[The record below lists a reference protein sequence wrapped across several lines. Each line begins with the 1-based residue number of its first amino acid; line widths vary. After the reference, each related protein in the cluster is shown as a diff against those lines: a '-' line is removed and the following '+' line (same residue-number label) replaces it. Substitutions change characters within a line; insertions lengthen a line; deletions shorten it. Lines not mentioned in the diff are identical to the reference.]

1 MSAVSAPRPDLISII
16 IPVHNRAAMLR
27 EAVRSVLEQTYRPIE
42 VVIVDDGSTD
52 DTPEVAQALAGQKPG
67 VVRVLRQP
75 NAGPGPARQAGLE
88 ASRGELIQF
97 LDSDDLLLPHKFA
110 VQVAGLAADP
120 EAGISYGLTLLRDER
135 TGQTAP
141 THGTDARRRELL
153 PAIVQGRIWAT
164 PTPLYRRS
172 VCVAIGP
179 WASLRVLEDWDYD
192 WRAALLGVKLHYHPE
207 PLAVVRHHGRDHAG
221 LAWLDRGDAARQ
233 RVLALERMLRYAEQ
247 AGVPAQ
253 SAEMQQFARNLF
265 LVARQY
271 GAGGLAEESRQL
283 FALARRASGEVRG
296 AGLDF
301 RLYRLAASVLGWSQ
315 VGRLSCWLDRMRA

>member
-1 MSAVSAPRPDLISII
+1 MSEVSGPRLDLVSTI
-16 IPVHNRAAMLR
+16 IPVHNRAEMLR
-27 EAVRSVLEQTYRPIE
+27 EAVQSMLDQTYRPIE

-52 DTPEVAQALAGQKPG
+52 DTPQVAEALAAQHPE

-75 NAGPGPARQAGLE
+75 NAGPGPARQAGLA
-88 ASRGELIQF
+88 ASRGEYIQF

-110 VQVAGLAADP
+110 LQVAGLREHPD
-120 EAGISYGLTLLRDER
+120 AGISYGLTLLRNEV
-135 TGQTAP
+135 TGEEVP
-141 THGTDARRRELL
+141 THGTEHERVAML
-153 PAIVQGRIWAT
+153 PAIVQGRLWAT
-164 PTPLYRRS
+164 LTPLYRRA
-172 VCVAIGP
+172 VCAAIGP

-221 LAWLDRGDAARQ
+221 LAWLGRGEAARD
-233 RVLALERMLRYAEQ
+233 RVLALERMLQYAEQ
-247 AGVPAQ
+247 AGAPTQ

-271 GAGGLAEESRQL
+271 GSTGLAEQSRHL

-296 AGLDF
+296 RGLDF
-301 RLYRLAASVLGWSQ
+301 RLYGIAASVLGWTP
-315 VGRLSCWLDRMRA
+315 VGRMSCWLDRVRP